1 MSTALI
7 SAFLRFTPTTG
18 GPVESPG
25 TMSLSRSVS
34 GVTFINRKQ
43 TIANSATA
51 LDLGNVSTPGLCWM
65 RNNSTQYYVEIRSG
79 AGGADLLK
87 LKPGDV
93 QAFRFTSDAVPYG
106 ICENAAG
113 AEIEYLLLPD

>member
-7 SAFLRFTPTTG
+7 SAFLRFTPTAG

-34 GVTFINRKQ
+34 GDAFIYRKQ
-43 TIANSATA
+43 TIDDSADA
-51 LDLGNVSTPGLCWM
+51 LDLGSVSTPGLCWM
-65 RNNSTQYYVEIRSG
+65 RNNSTQYYVELRSG

-93 QAFRFTSDAVPYG
+93 QAFRFTSDAVPYA
-106 ICENAAG
+106 ICENATG
-113 AEIEYLLLPD
+113 AEIEYLILPN